1 MHPHTSHLLNRT
13 LAPVCS
19 GSAPRQAVHTKPASV
34 EAKPMANGKLSS
46 MQGVFPEALQSLR
59 EADPEVHGIIQDEKK
74 RQWCGS

>member
-1 MHPHTSHLLNRT
+1 
-13 LAPVCS
+13 
-19 GSAPRQAVHTKPASV
+19 
-34 EAKPMANGKLSS
+34 MANGKLSS